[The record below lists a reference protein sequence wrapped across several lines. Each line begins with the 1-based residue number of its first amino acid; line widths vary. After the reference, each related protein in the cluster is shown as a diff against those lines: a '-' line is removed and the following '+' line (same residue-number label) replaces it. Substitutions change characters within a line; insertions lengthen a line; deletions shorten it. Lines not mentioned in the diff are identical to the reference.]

1 VTEDALD
8 QWQRYRALLAT
19 EPLPSALIDL
29 DALEANTRALTR
41 PLQGTGKTLRLATKS
56 VRCPDV
62 VARVRLTAGSVVKG
76 LMTYTASETSFWA
89 GRGERDLLL
98 AYPVARADDARLLA
112 QANADGATA
121 AVVADCPEHLDVLA
135 TAARDVGARIPVAL
149 DLDVAWHPLG
159 PLLHVGV
166 RRSPLRGVDEVVAL
180 ARRIAGTDGLTF
192 HGVMAYEAQI
202 AGMSDASPAVRA
214 MKSVSRRDVVRTRA
228 AIASA
233 LGDAGLKPALFN
245 GGGTG
250 SVASCAREAA
260 LTEVTAGSGF
270 LDSHLFDRYQGLSLR
285 PAAFF
290 ALPVVRRPRAGMVVC
305 HGGGYV
311 ASGAAATDRLP
322 TPALPP
328 GLRLLAYEG
337 AGEVQTPV
345 DTSRAPRG
353 AELALGDPVL
363 FRHAKAGELAEHFLE
378 YLMVRG
384 ERIEA
389 RAPTYRGLS
398 KCFLG

>member
-1 VTEDALD
+1 VPEDALE
-8 QWQRYRALLAT
+8 QWRRYRACLAT
-19 EPLPSALIDL
+19 EPLPCALIDL
-29 DALEANTRALTR
+29 DALEANARAVTR

-62 VARVRLTAGSVVKG
+62 VARVRLAAGPLVQG
-76 LMTYTASETSFWA
+76 LMTYTAAETAFWA
-89 GRGERDLLL
+89 ERGERDLLL
-98 AYPVARADDARLLA
+98 AYPVARSDDARLLA
-112 QANADGATA
+112 QSNAGGATA
-121 AVVADCPEHLDVLA
+121 AVVADCAEHLELLA
-135 TAARDVGARIPVAL
+135 TAAREVGAPIPVVL
-149 DLDVAWHPLG
+149 DLDVSWHPLG
-159 PLLHVGV
+159 SLLHVGV
-166 RRSPLRGVDEVVAL
+166 RRSPLRDPRDVVAL
-180 ARRIAGTDGLTF
+180 ARRIAATEGLKF

-202 AGMSDASPAVRA
+202 AGLPDSTRAVRA
-214 MKSVSRRDVVRTRA
+214 MKSASGRDVVRTRA

-233 LGDAGLKPALFN
+233 LADAGLKPALFN

-250 SVASCAREAA
+250 SVAACAREAA

-270 LDSHLFDRYQGLSLR
+270 LDSHLFDHYDGLALR

-290 ALPVVRRPRAGMVVC
+290 ALAVVRRPREGLVTC
-305 HGGGYV
+305 HGGGYL
-311 ASGAAATDRLP
+311 ASGAAGPDRLP

-328 GLRLLAYEG
+328 GLRLLSFEG
-337 AGEVQTPV
+337 AGEVQTPL
-345 DTSRAPRG
+345 DISRAPAG

-363 FRHAKAGELAEHFLE
+363 FRHAKAGELGEHFLE

-384 ERIEA
+384 DRIEA